1 MKEDNLKEEYEEE
14 YELEDDEE
22 EEELSVTDAIEEITY
37 ELSSQSESLEELV
50 SIPRER
56 LEGETKFQEQ
66 LLNLLE
72 KLVNK

>member
-37 ELSSQSESLEELV
+37 
-50 SIPRER
+50 
-56 LEGETKFQEQ
+56 
-66 LLNLLE
+66 
-72 KLVNK
+72 

>member
-1 MKEDNLKEEYEEE
+1 MKEDNLKEEYEKE

-37 ELSSQSESLEELV
+37 ELFSQSESLEELV
-50 SIPRER
+50 SIQRER
-56 LEGETKFQEQ
+56 LEGEKKFQEQ